1 AERTL
6 SSIDEHSV
14 KRKRVAQ
21 RVVYDG
27 REGSAR
33 SSSSATNSSPTTA
46 VARSSAALTL
56 RSTRPTAAST
66 VEALMYA
73 LRVGIEKLNPD
84 RLRRLSELNEQQ
96 LHAVCERLRNF
107 KPNIAPAW
115 LADQI
120 EALVTI
126 WSELNERRREHER
139 NR

>member
-1 AERTL
+1 
-6 SSIDEHSV
+6 
-14 KRKRVAQ
+14 
-21 RVVYDG
+21 
-27 REGSAR
+27 
-33 SSSSATNSSPTTA
+33 
-46 VARSSAALTL
+46 
-56 RSTRPTAAST
+56 
-66 VEALMYA
+66 M
-73 LRVGIEKLNPD
+73 RVGIEKLNPD

>member
-1 AERTL
+1 VSDQPAADSQLACDVCGVAPCLNPAFCANCRKADRVIRGKAAAEV
-6 SSIDEHSV
+6 EP
-14 KRKRVAQ
+14 Q
-21 RVVYDG
+21 R
-27 REGSAR
+27 RA
-33 SSSSATNSSPTTA
+33 
-46 VARSSAALTL
+46 
-56 RSTRPTAAST
+56 AAST